1 MRFLLILLL
10 GSALVWSAPGAGLE
24 PVALAPSVYA
34 FYGDPGEATWDNAG
48 NTGNTGFIIGRDG
61 VIVVDTG
68 ISYRHGQAILE
79 ALARTTDKPV
89 QLAIITHGVQ
99 EFLFGNAAFAERGVP
114 LLAHARS
121 VELMRSRCEHCLEN
135 LRVLLGDAMMRG
147 TRVVLPERTVEASMS
162 LEVAGRKLDLLT
174 FGWGATPGD
183 LVVFDRSSG
192 VLFAGGLL
200 TVQRIPDLR
209 DGKLDGWLA
218 ALDRLE
224 QVPARVLV
232 PGHGP
237 AATPA
242 AIGELRDYLLALDAQ
257 ARQFYGSGL
266 SLMQALDAAELPAY
280 RHWAMY
286 PTLHRRNVQQRYLEL
301 ELEELERVSCQ
312 GSVVSCQ

>member
-10 GSALVWSAPGAGLE
+10 GPTLAWSAPGLE
-24 PVALAPSVYA
+24 PIAVAHDVYA
-34 FYGDPGEATWDNAG
+34 FYGDPGEATPDNAG
-48 NTGNTGFIIGRDG
+48 NTGNSGFIIGSDG

-68 ISYRHGQAILE
+68 ISYRHGQAMLAAI
-79 ALARTTDKPV
+79 ARTTNKPLHLV
-89 QLAIITHGVQ
+89 IVTHGMQ
-99 EFLFGNAAFAERGVP
+99 EFLFGNAAFAERGVA
-114 LLAHARS
+114 LLAHTRS

-135 LRVLLGDAMMRG
+135 LRQLLGEEPMQG
-147 TRVVLPERTVEASMS
+147 TRVVLPERTIEASTS

-183 LVVFDRSSG
+183 LAVFDRSSG

-200 TVQRIPDLR
+200 TVERIPDLR
-209 DGKLDGWLA
+209 DGKLGGWLV

-237 AATPA
+237 AASRA
-242 AIGELRDYLLALDAQ
+242 AIAELRDYLLALDAQ
-257 ARQFYGSGL
+257 VRQFYRSGL

-301 ELEELERVSCQ
+301 ELEDPERSSCRESVGSCQ
-312 GSVVSCQ
+312 